1 MEVFSDSE
9 GNVVKVPDMV
19 PIRGT
24 ERVRGL
30 TCGGEGHVRGG
41 ETPDCSWT
49 GRGETGER
57 REEDGAG
64 IRGRV

>member
-1 MEVFSDSE
+1 MEDFSDSE

-41 ETPDCSWT
+41 KHQTVLGQVEEKQ
-49 GRGETGER
+49 GRGERKMGP
-57 REEDGAG
+57 G
-64 IRGRV
+64 